1 MVRLMRVGA
10 ELTARALVALSCDR
24 ARRVFGS
31 SMSYTVRI
39 DWTRHAAH
47 AIKRAPA
54 HSAPT
59 GWHLS
64 ERSRRGAL
72 FFWSDGKGS
81 RSTFIGG
88 QTRPTLS
95 DTERGSIQ
103 HLRRGLLS
111 VHSTA
116 ERTAT

>member
-1 MVRLMRVGA
+1 MVRSMRVGA
-10 ELTARALVALSCDR
+10 ELTARALVTPSCDR

-31 SMSYTVRI
+31 SLSYTVRI
-39 DWTRHAAH
+39 DWTRHAAR

-64 ERSRRGAL
+64 ERSCRGAL
-72 FFWSDGKGS
+72 FFWSAVDGKGS
-81 RSTFIGG
+81 RSTFIDG
-88 QTRPTLS
+88 QTRPKLS

-111 VHSTA
+111 VH
-116 ERTAT
+116 